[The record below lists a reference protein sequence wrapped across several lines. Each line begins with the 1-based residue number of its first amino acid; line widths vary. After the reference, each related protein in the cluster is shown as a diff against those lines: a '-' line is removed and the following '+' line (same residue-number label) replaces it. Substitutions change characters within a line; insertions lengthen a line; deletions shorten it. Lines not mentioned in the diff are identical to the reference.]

1 MIIYID
7 KDFKCHTVN
16 DGTMIEVETEFF
28 NNKSKAFIEGYRFIP
43 SGMSWTRSDGV
54 SFSGEA
60 VFPWKDYRLLE
71 TAQTVYEEQSVVQ
84 ADTDAML
91 VDYEYRLTMLELGI
105 TE

>member
-1 MIIYID
+1 
-7 KDFKCHTVN
+7 
-16 DGTMIEVETEFF
+16 
-28 NNKSKAFIEGYRFIP
+28 
-43 SGMSWTRSDGV
+43 MSWTRSDGI
-54 SFSGEA
+54 SFSVEA